1 MKIKSLFISTL
12 FISTLFLCNASAN
25 ANIMNSDNE
34 DNVAMPSESSST
46 HTNSDIVIE
55 SDGFQF
61 SPIMGAAYMGSEEGT
76 DSSPALYAGQ
86 EMQSLEDEYTGTL
99 TGSILVKMKSDD
111 LTLSFDDA
119 EILVIGNGFFIITFD
134 ENIDLLK
141 KIKEIKALSTVEAA
155 EIEVNTQEY
164 LPL

>member
-1 MKIKSLFISTL
+1 MKIKSLFISAL
-12 FISTLFLCNASAN
+12 LICNVFAHAN
-25 ANIMNSDNE
+25 MMNSNNKE
-34 DNVAMPSESSST
+34 SGVTPSESSNI

-55 SDGFQF
+55 SDGLKF
-61 SPIMGAAYMGSEEGT
+61 SPIMGAAYMESEGEVI
-76 DSSPALYAGQ
+76 SSPALYAGQ
-86 EMQSLEDEYTGTL
+86 EMKSLENEDTGTL

-111 LTLSFDDA
+111 LKLPFDDT

-141 KIKEIKALSTVEAA
+141 KINEIKALSMVEAA
-155 EIEVNTQEY
+155 EIEVNTKRY

>member
-12 FISTLFLCNASAN
+12 FISTLVLCNASAN

-34 DNVAMPSESSST
+34 ENAVTPREISN
-46 HTNSDIVIE
+46 TNSDIVIE
-55 SDGFQF
+55 SDGFKF
-61 SPIMGAAYMGSEEGT
+61 SPIMGAAYMGSDEGT

-119 EILVIGNGFFIITFD
+119 KILVIGNGFFIITFD